1 MLSEDWFP
9 RSITVT
15 MSHDR
20 AQLSCAVRRRRLDDG
35 DGQRSPSSADT
46 YYLGLSGGYP
56 QSRSWKEVK
65 KLPVHDEEP
74 AIWCFIDDPHRSPG
88 FDRDGIRAEHNRA
101 LLINNETDDDRGGS
115 ARCLSDACWMGEGAG

>member
-1 MLSEDWFP
+1 MIRRPPRSTLFPYTTLFRSLKRLTANNGAMLSEDWFP

-56 QSRSWKEVK
+56 QSRSWKQVK
-65 KLPVHDEEP
+65 KLPVHYEEP
-74 AIWCFIDDPHRSPG
+74 ATW
-88 FDRDGIRAEHNRA
+88 
-101 LLINNETDDDRGGS
+101 L
-115 ARCLSDACWMGEGAG
+115 